1 MLTER
6 QKAADIIIDVL
17 SEKMTVAQGLSLFPK
32 TDDINVKCAF
42 DALAHLEADEDLRAH
57 EIDYAEIQDEYLLNM
72 ATALKKGELL
82 PVNTISEYLKYHQDN
97 LTSSDKKDFKTV
109 FQKLKRM
116 INF

>member
-1 MLTER
+1 MTHEEQRIWLINEL
-6 QKAADIIIDVL
+6 QKEDNQL
-17 SEKMTVAQGLSLFPK
+17 SNYPIPNDEQGQKDL
-32 TDDINVKCAF
+32 
-42 DALAHLEADEDLRAH
+42 LRALMNVWMPKNLSA
-57 EIDYAEIQDEYLLNM
+57 EFLEIQDEYLLNM

-82 PVNTISEYLKYHQDN
+82 PVNTISEYLKYHKDN